1 MFCISLQLDS
11 MPKTEAMSH
20 DMKNFLEPYLF
31 EAGLGPSDLSN
42 KRDLVINGL
51 ALHQVIE
58 KWRLE
63 LDDLAK
69 GKLNECL
76 AMNSVTLY
84 NSFSTFLCYIATS
97 ELYV

>member
-1 MFCISLQLDS
+1 
-11 MPKTEAMSH
+11 
-20 DMKNFLEPYLF
+20 MKNFLEPYLF
-31 EAGLGPSDLSN
+31 EAGLDPSDLSN

-58 KWRLE
+58 KRHLE

-76 AMNSVTLY
+76 AINSVTL
-84 NSFSTFLCYIATS
+84 
-97 ELYV
+97 